1 MTNNK
6 AIATPSRTSQ
16 ILKKY
21 NLSAKKSLGQN
32 FIIDPNI
39 MDNIVK
45 IAQIDQQTNVI
56 EVGPGIGALTESL
69 AEAAHQVLSFEIDD
83 RFIPVLENELGHYDN
98 LKIVHA
104 DALSVDL
111 RKYVDDYFDADLP
124 LVLTANLP
132 YYITTPILMH
142 FLESDLDLES
152 MTVMI
157 QKEVAERLSA
167 KPGTKAYGSL
177 SIAVQYYMQVEIA
190 AIVPPTVFNPAPN
203 VDSAII
209 HMSKYKKKP
218 VEVKD
223 EDFFFRLIRQGF
235 VQRRKTLRNNL
246 IVGLGK
252 EEATKEKIG
261 LAIESSGLDPKVRGE
276 ALSISDFSRL
286 AEELKAL
293 DVAITDFEPKKS

>member
-1 MTNNK
+1 MMNKK
-6 AIATPSRTSQ
+6 AIATPSRTNE

-39 MDNIVK
+39 LDNMVK
-45 IAQIDQQTNVI
+45 IAGIDHDTNVI
-56 EVGPGIGALTESL
+56 EVGPGIGALTEAL
-69 AEAAHQVLSFEIDD
+69 AQSARQVLSFEIDQ

-111 RKYVDDYFDADLP
+111 KKYVEEYFDSALP
-124 LVLTANLP
+124 LALAANLP

-167 KPGTKAYGSL
+167 RPGTKAYGSL

-203 VDSAII
+203 IDSAII
-209 HMSKYKKKP
+209 HMSKYQEKP
-218 VEVKD
+218 VEVED
-223 EDFFFRLIRQGF
+223 EALFFRVVRQSF

-252 EEATKEKIG
+252 EEAVKEKIDR
-261 LAIESSGLDPKVRGE
+261 AIESAGLDPKVRGE
-276 ALSISDFSRL
+276 SLSITEFAKL
-286 AEELKAL
+286 AEELQAAG
-293 DVAITDFEPKKS
+293 VTITDFA

>member
-1 MTNNK
+1 M
-6 AIATPSRTSQ
+6 I
-16 ILKKY
+16 
-21 NLSAKKSLGQN
+21 
-32 FIIDPNI
+32 
-39 MDNIVK
+39 K
-45 IAQIDQQTNVI
+45 IAGINHDTNVI
-56 EVGPGIGALTESL
+56 EVGPGIGALTEAL
-69 AEAAHQVLSFEIDD
+69 AQSARRVLSFEIDQ
-83 RFIPVLENELGHYDN
+83 RFIPVLESELGHYDN
-98 LKIVHA
+98 LKIIHA

-111 RKYVDDYFDADLP
+111 KKYVAEHFDPDLP
-124 LVLTANLP
+124 LALAANLP

-167 KPGTKAYGSL
+167 RPSTKAYGSL

-203 VDSAII
+203 IDSAII
-209 HMSKYKKKP
+209 HMSKYQEKP
-218 VEVKD
+218 VEVED
-223 EDFFFRLIRQGF
+223 EAFFFRVVRQSF

-252 EEATKEKIG
+252 EEVVKEKIDK
-261 LAIESSGLDPKVRGE
+261 AIEGAELNPKVRGE
-276 ALSISDFSRL
+276 SLSITEFARL

-293 DVAITDFEPKKS
+293 GVTITDFA

>member
-1 MTNNK
+1 MTNKK
-6 AIATPSRTSQ
+6 AIATPSRTNE

-39 MDNIVK
+39 MDNMVK
-45 IAQIDQQTNVI
+45 IAQIDQNTNVI
-56 EVGPGIGALTESL
+56 EVGPGIGALTEAL
-69 AEAAHQVLSFEIDD
+69 AESAHQVLSFEIDD

-98 LKIVHA
+98 LKIIHA

-111 RKYVDDYFDADLP
+111 KKFVDEYFEPDLP
-124 LVLTANLP
+124 LALAANLP

-142 FLESDLDLES
+142 FLESGLDLES

-167 KPGTKAYGSL
+167 RPSTKAYGSL
-177 SIAVQYYMQVEIA
+177 SVAVQYYMQVEIA
-190 AIVPPTVFNPAPN
+190 AIVPPTVFNPVPN

-209 HMSKYKKKP
+209 HMSKYQEKP
-218 VEVKD
+218 VEVED
-223 EDFFFRLIRQGF
+223 EAFFFRVVRQSF

-252 EEATKEKIG
+252 EEATKEKIDM
-261 LAIESSGLDPKVRGE
+261 AIEGAGLDPKVRGE
-276 ALSISDFSRL
+276 ALSISNFSHL
-286 AEELKAL
+286 TDELKAL
-293 DVAITDFEPKKS
+293 NVTIADFD

>member
-1 MTNNK
+1 MTNKK
-6 AIATPSRTSQ
+6 AIATPSRTNE

-21 NLSAKKSLGQN
+21 KLSAKKSLGQN

-39 MDNIVK
+39 MDNMVK
-45 IAQIDQQTNVI
+45 IAQIDQNTNVI
-56 EVGPGIGALTESL
+56 EVGPGIGALTEAL
-69 AEAAHQVLSFEIDD
+69 AESARQVLAFEIDD

-98 LKIVHA
+98 LKIIHA

-111 RKYVDDYFDADLP
+111 KKVVEEYFDPDLP
-124 LVLTANLP
+124 LALAANLP
-132 YYITTPILMH
+132 YYITTPILMY

-167 KPGTKAYGSL
+167 RPSTKAYGSL

-190 AIVPPTVFNPAPN
+190 AIVPPTVFNPVPN

-209 HMSKYKKKP
+209 HMSKYQEKP
-218 VEVKD
+218 VEVQD
-223 EDFFFRLIRQGF
+223 EAFFFRVVRQSF

-246 IVGLGK
+246 MVGLGK
-252 EEATKEKIG
+252 EESTKEKIDR
-261 LAIESSGLDPKVRGE
+261 AIEGAGLNPKVRGE
-276 ALSISDFSRL
+276 ALSIGDFAHL
-286 AEELKAL
+286 ADELKSLNMTIA
-293 DVAITDFEPKKS
+293 DFDQK